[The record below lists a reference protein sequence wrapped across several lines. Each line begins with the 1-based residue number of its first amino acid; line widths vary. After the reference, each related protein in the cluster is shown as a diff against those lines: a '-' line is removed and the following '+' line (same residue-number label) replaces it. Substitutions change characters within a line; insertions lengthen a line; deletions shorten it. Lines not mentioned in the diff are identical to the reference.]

1 MITDLI
7 AFLPLF
13 AQAAEG
19 GAPGGAGGAGG
30 NGNFMSMFMILGLVM
45 VFFWFFIL
53 RPQQRQEDKHRK
65 MMDSLDRNDRVY
77 TVGGMIGV
85 IHSIDKDKNEIVLKV
100 DDSNGTKIRFLISA
114 VAAKIPKD
122 SGEKNES

>member
-1 MITDLI
+1 MITDLTT
-7 AFLPLF
+7 FLPLF

-30 NGNFMSMFMILGLVM
+30 NMMSMFMILGLVM

-53 RPQQRQEDKHRK
+53 RPQQKQEDKHRK
-65 MMDSLDRNDRVY
+65 MIDSLDRNDRVY
-77 TVGGMIGV
+77 TVGGMIGT

-100 DDSNGTKIRFLISA
+100 DDSNGTKIRFLVSA

-122 SGEKNES
+122 SEKSES